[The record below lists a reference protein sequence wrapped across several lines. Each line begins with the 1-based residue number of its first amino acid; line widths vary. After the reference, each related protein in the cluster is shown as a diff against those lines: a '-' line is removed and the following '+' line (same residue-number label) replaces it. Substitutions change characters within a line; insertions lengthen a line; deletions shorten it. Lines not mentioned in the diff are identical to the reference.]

1 MIESRYS
8 LGSKLSSL
16 IKLANFPVLIHKQKY
31 FAYGLI
37 TKKLEIFASVSGYFS
52 SQKEIRKSIFVWAV
66 RSSNIHGAYR
76 MIYLQT
82 IVMELHGKY
91 D

>member
-1 MIESRYS
+1 MIKSRYS

-31 FAYGLI
+31 FADGLI
-37 TKKLEIFASVSGYFS
+37 TKKLEICAIFY
-52 SQKEIRKSIFVWAV
+52 QKEIRKSILFG